1 MLQAI
6 KKRVVEILPE
16 HTVLTL
22 VELRHGEREWQRT
35 ARAKARAAMR
45 RPELD
50 ESAGRRGLRALVVTE
65 FDAHEARR
73 ETDRAV
79 CAVLDH
85 AGIPYVVV
93 PGTRDTARGIAV
105 SAEDRARAL
114 AAMQAELT
122 QPYWAVQPAATL
134 TRTRLGSAQRLDEQ
148 GIRAV
153 ESADSIR
160 VFRLLGAA
168 TGRNLAGQEL
178 ACTVDFWRRVRAPSE
193 PRPDGDHYEVGT
205 RIAPRRNG
213 VVAYLSPSAWDEAIT
228 SERRWPAQ
236 AALASLT
243 EVTEPIDI
251 VYTWVDGSDPAWL
264 ARKNTYSAAFSDD
277 AAAAELNSSAVH
289 LSRYVSRDEL
299 RYSMRSV
306 AMYASWVRRI
316 YLVTDQQVPSWL
328 DTTHPKIQV
337 VDHKE
342 IFGDTAAL
350 PVFNS
355 HAIESQLHH
364 IEGLSERY
372 LYLNDDVF
380 FGRTVHPE
388 LFFYG
393 NGISKFFLS
402 KSVLDIDPPTSRDL
416 PVMSAAKHN
425 RELIEAQFGVTIHNK
440 FKHCPI
446 PQQRSV
452 LVEMEQRFP
461 EIFDRVSRSRFR
473 HPDDLSITSALH
485 HYYAYCTGR
494 AVPGTISY
502 VYQDIA
508 REDTRRR
515 LVNLLRERDADVFCL
530 NDHETPESEMAEQQ
544 RMLAEFLQAQF
555 PIPSPFER
563 SDG

>member
-6 KKRVVEILPE
+6 KKRVVETLPE
-16 HTVLTL
+16 DTVLTL
-22 VELRHGEREWQRT
+22 VELRHAERPWQL
-35 ARAKARAAMR
+35 AIKARTRAALR

-73 ETDRAV
+73 ETQRTV
-79 CAVLDH
+79 CAALDA
-85 AGIPYVVV
+85 AGIRYAVI
-93 PGTRDTARGIAV
+93 PGTRDTARGVAV
-105 SAEDRARAL
+105 SLEDRAATL
-114 AAMQAELT
+114 AAVGSRLT
-122 QPYWAVQPAATL
+122 EPYWAVQRAG
-134 TRTRLGSAQRLDEQ
+134 RHRSRLGGTHRLDAK

-153 ESADSIR
+153 ASEDSIR

-168 TGRNLAGQEL
+168 SGRNLGGSEL
-178 ACTVDFWRRVRAPSE
+178 ACALDFWRRVDRATE
-193 PRPDGDHYEVGT
+193 PRPDGGNYEVGT

-213 VVAYLSPSAWDEAIT
+213 VVAYLSPRAWDEAT
-228 SERRWPAQ
+228 ASARHWPAH
-236 AALASLT
+236 AARASLS
-243 EVTEPIDI
+243 EVTEPIDV

-264 ARKNTYSAAFSDD
+264 ARKAAFSDGT
-277 AAAAELNSSAVH
+277 AELNSSAVA
-289 LSRYVSRDEL
+289 LSRYMSRDEL

-306 AMYASWVRRI
+306 SMYANWVRRI

-342 IFGDTAAL
+342 IFSDTGAL

-364 IEGLSERY
+364 IEGLSDRY

-393 NGISKFFLS
+393 NGLSKFFLS
-402 KSVLDIDPPTSRDL
+402 KAVLDIDPPTSRDL

-452 LVEMEQRFP
+452 LVELEQRYP
-461 EIFDRVSRSRFR
+461 EIFDQVSRSRFR

-485 HYYAYCTGR
+485 HYYAYCLGR

-515 LVNLLRERDADVFCL
+515 LVNLLRERDTDVFCL
-530 NDHETPESEMAEQQ
+530 NDHETPESQMADQQ

-555 PIPSPFER
+555 PIPCPFER
-563 SDG
+563 ADD